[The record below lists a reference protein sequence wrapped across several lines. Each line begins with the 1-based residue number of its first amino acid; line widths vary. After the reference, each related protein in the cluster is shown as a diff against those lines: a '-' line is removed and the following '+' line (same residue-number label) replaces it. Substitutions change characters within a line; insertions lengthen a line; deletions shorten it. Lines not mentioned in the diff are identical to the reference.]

1 MESKKSKNA
10 SLESTKV
17 SHYLMGLI
25 VGLAIL
31 FVGFE
36 WRSSDLKMPINTGIV
51 DIKAETEID
60 ITRPEE
66 TPPPPPPPPVQATP
80 EILEV
85 VDNNAAIDQQEMRST
100 EDDLHTIQVESYVQ
114 PSAVMTVEEEASQE
128 EIFQRVEEMPQFPG
142 GDLELFKFLRDNIWY
157 PFGAMHDGISGR
169 VTVGFVVNS
178 DGSIV
183 DATVLRGVDPALD
196 KEALRVVSSM
206 PKWTPGKQRGKPVR
220 VKYAVP
226 VTFKLN

>member
-1 MESKKSKNA
+1 MESKKSQNA
-10 SLESTKV
+10 SLESSKL
-17 SHYLMGLI
+17 SNYLMGLI

-36 WRSSDLKMPINTGIV
+36 WSTADVKRAINTGIV
-51 DIKAETEID
+51 DIMPEVDIM
-60 ITRPEE
+60 ITRPDA
-66 TPPPPPPPPVQATP
+66 PPPPPPPLPVQVTP
-80 EILEV
+80 EILEIV
-85 VDNNAAIDQQEMRST
+85 ENNVAIDQQDMRST
-100 EDDLHTIQVESYVQ
+100 EDDVHTVQVESYVQ
-114 PSAVMTVEEEASQE
+114 PAVAIKVEEASQE
-128 EIFQRVEEMPQFPG
+128 IFAVVEEMPQFPG
-142 GDLELFKFLRDNIWY
+142 GDAELFRFLRDNIQY
-157 PFGAMHDGISGR
+157 PWPAISQGISGR

-220 VKYAVP
+220 VKYTVP
-226 VTFKLN
+226 VSFKLSY